1 MSSSSSSAMVALSRR
16 SLLRRTP
23 SMVSKTK
30 TLLSKQNSSSRTSS
44 ASSSG
49 RTDAHYIAQFT
60 SVSGLSGSH
69 FCGQENLTTRTD
81 RCLLQNT
88 FLHDGI
94 HRQHKSLHSLF
105 LPRRDFST
113 SSLQEP
119 MAAVAAADSSFE
131 IDDRDELFTKE
142 DERVEEQIRRKLSD
156 VRKYC
161 PEMKD

>member
-1 MSSSSSSAMVALSRR
+1 MVALSRR

-30 TLLSKQNSSSRTSS
+30 TLLSKQNSSSRAPS
-44 ASSSG
+44 AFSAG
-49 RTDAHYIAQFT
+49 RTDAQYISPFA

-88 FLHDGI
+88 CFHDGI
-94 HRQHKSLHSLF
+94 HRQHKSFRSLF
-105 LPRRDFST
+105 PRRAFST

-119 MAAVAAADSSFE
+119 MAAVAAADMSFE

-156 VRKYC
+156 VRTWC
-161 PEMKD
+161 PEIKDRQTLW